1 MKQCRITV
9 MRVARYDDL
18 IAQYENPIQ
27 HACDMTEG
35 QVFLANGWE
44 KAGRL
49 LPERLGHVVPLC
61 SGPLPRG
68 GGFLRWVDEEQALC
82 YALLQRWIPPGDL
95 PGGGAGGGGMTMF
108 QDGRS
113 QKVAFLAH
121 CLLNQNAISDGT
133 AVRPAGF
140 PEMVSYLLEH
150 GVGIVQLPLPG
161 TPVPRPGPGDPQGRE
176 RPVVVENTRIR
187 RAMAQAEP
195 SRRLAQLVEDT
206 MARLLEYRRYGFQV
220 VGILGAN
227 RSPLCAVWTPPP
239 KTTRRSRVW
248 GVFLEALSRRLEEV
262 GWQIPMVGF
271 RGTDDAVETVRR
283 LLERAEHAKHGRRRP
298 DEARLASLPA
308 CSFSCWCWPV
318 APAGRMTLQQT

>member
-1 MKQCRITV
+1 
-9 MRVARYDDL
+9 
-18 IAQYENPIQ
+18 
-27 HACDMTEG
+27 
-35 QVFLANGWE
+35 
-44 KAGRL
+44 
-49 LPERLGHVVPLC
+49 
-61 SGPLPRG
+61 
-68 GGFLRWVDEEQALC
+68 
-82 YALLQRWIPPGDL
+82 
-95 PGGGAGGGGMTMF
+95 MTMF

-140 PEMVSYLLEH
+140 PEMLSYLLEH
-150 GVGIVQLPLPG
+150 GVGIVQLPCPELLCLG
-161 TPVPRPGPGDPQGRE
+161 LDRGDPQGAE

-206 MARLLEYRRYGFQV
+206 MTQLLEYRRYGFQV

-227 RSPLCAVWTPPP
+227 RSPCCGVD
-239 KTTRRSRVW
+239 TTSQDDQEVPGM

-271 RGTDDAVETVRR
+271 RGTDDAVETVQR
-283 LLERAEHAKHGRRRP
+283 LLERAEHAARK
-298 DEARLASLPA
+298 EAAR
-308 CSFSCWCWPV
+308 
-318 APAGRMTLQQT
+318 

>member
-1 MKQCRITV
+1 
-9 MRVARYDDL
+9 
-18 IAQYENPIQ
+18 
-27 HACDMTEG
+27 
-35 QVFLANGWE
+35 
-44 KAGRL
+44 
-49 LPERLGHVVPLC
+49 
-61 SGPLPRG
+61 
-68 GGFLRWVDEEQALC
+68 
-82 YALLQRWIPPGDL
+82 
-95 PGGGAGGGGMTMF
+95 MTMF

-150 GVGIVQLPLPG
+150 GVGIVQLPCPELLCLG
-161 TPVPRPGPGDPQGRE
+161 LDRGDPQGAE

-187 RAMAQAEP
+187 RAMAKAEP

-206 MARLLEYRRYGFQV
+206 MAQLLEYRRYGFQV

-227 RSPLCAVWTPPP
+227 RSPCCGVD
-239 KTTRRSRVW
+239 TTSQDDQEVPGM

-271 RGTDDAVETVRR
+271 RGTDDAVETVQR
-283 LLERAEHAKHGRRRP
+283 LLERAEHTARK
-298 DEARLASLPA
+298 EAAR
-308 CSFSCWCWPV
+308 
-318 APAGRMTLQQT
+318 

>member
-1 MKQCRITV
+1 
-9 MRVARYDDL
+9 
-18 IAQYENPIQ
+18 
-27 HACDMTEG
+27 
-35 QVFLANGWE
+35 
-44 KAGRL
+44 
-49 LPERLGHVVPLC
+49 
-61 SGPLPRG
+61 
-68 GGFLRWVDEEQALC
+68 
-82 YALLQRWIPPGDL
+82 
-95 PGGGAGGGGMTMF
+95 MTMF

-113 QKVAFLAH
+113 RKVAFLAH

-150 GVGIVQLPLPG
+150 GVGIVQLSCPELLCLG
-161 TPVPRPGPGDPQGRE
+161 LDRGDPQGAE

-206 MARLLEYRRYGFQV
+206 MAQLLEYRRYGFQV

-227 RSPLCAVWTPPP
+227 RSPCCGVD
-239 KTTRRSRVW
+239 TTSQDDQEVPGM

-271 RGTDDAVETVRR
+271 RGTDDAVETVQR
-283 LLERAEHAKHGRRRP
+283 LLERAEHTARK
-298 DEARLASLPA
+298 EAAR
-308 CSFSCWCWPV
+308 
-318 APAGRMTLQQT
+318 